1 MRNDYIYQLV
11 ATILPNGI
19 DGEKVQHD
27 LGIWTTLR
35 DAKRQMKEFVKDGDF
50 FCPVYCYSIQF
61 LPLNN
66 DLDYQ
71 SERMINVYSP
81 DGKLQIKEF
90 NMVSC
95 GAEWSRELNLNIRAY
110 VDMGPKKKSYFML
123 YNYWRPGPATKCA
136 RISFLEPKYE
146 LGASYNKS
154 IWVLDDREKE
164 TLCEYLKTPIEGCSR
179 VGVHNVWQTAIW
191 AFNNEVE
198 GIDEKR
204 MLPLD
209 LPMPDYRR
217 LTNE

>member
-1 MRNDYIYQLV
+1 MHNRDVYQLV

-27 LGIWTTLR
+27 LGIWTMLR
-35 DAKRQMKEFVKDGDF
+35 DAKKQMMDFVKNGDF
-50 FCPVYCYSIQF
+50 FCPVYCYSILF
-61 LPLNN
+61 LPLNEN
-66 DLDYQ
+66 IEYQ
-71 SERMINVYSP
+71 SERKINVYSP

-95 GAEWSRELNLNIRAY
+95 GAGGSLEHNLFIRVF
-110 VDMGPKKKSYFML
+110 VDMGPKKKSYFVL
-123 YNYWRPGPATKCA
+123 YNHWRPGLATKCA

-164 TLCEYLKTPIEGCSR
+164 ILCEFLKLPKNSGCDD
-179 VGVHNVWQTAIW
+179 VHTEWQKAIF
-191 AFNNEVE
+191 AFDNEVE

-204 MLPLD
+204 ILPFD

-217 LTNE
+217 LV

>member
-1 MRNDYIYQLV
+1 MHMTSVYQLV

-61 LPLNN
+61 LPLDN

-71 SERMINVYSP
+71 SERKINVYSP

-95 GAEWSRELNLNIRAY
+95 GAGWSRELNLNIRAY
-110 VDMGPKKKSYFML
+110 VDMGPKKKSYFVL
-123 YNYWRPGPATKCA
+123 YNHWRPGLAAKCA
-136 RISFLEPKYE
+136 RISFLEAKYE

-164 TLCEYLKTPIEGCSR
+164 ILCEFLKSPKDNGCDD
-179 VGVHNVWQTAIW
+179 VHNVWQKAIS

-198 GIDEKR
+198 GVDDSRI
-204 MLPLD
+204 LPLD
-209 LPMPDYRR
+209 LPMPDYRKVG
-217 LTNE
+217 NV

>member
-1 MRNDYIYQLV
+1 MHNQDVYQLV

-19 DGEKVQHD
+19 NGEKVQHD

-35 DAKRQMKEFVKDGDF
+35 AAKMQMKDFVKNGDF
-50 FCPVYCYSIQF
+50 YCPVYCYSIQF
-61 LPLNN
+61 LPLNE
-66 DLDYQ
+66 DLEYQ
-71 SERMINVYSP
+71 SEREINVYSP

-90 NMVSC
+90 NMISC
-95 GAEWSRELNLNIRAY
+95 GATWSKELNLNIRAF
-110 VDMGPKKKSYFML
+110 VDMGPKKKSYFVL
-123 YNYWRPGPATKCA
+123 YNHWRPGLATKCA

-164 TLCEYLKTPIEGCSR
+164 NLCDFLKSPKERPDDI
-179 VGVHNVWQTAIW
+179 HNVWQVAIS

-198 GIDEKR
+198 GVDESR
-204 MLPLD
+204 ALPYD

-217 LTNE
+217 LINE

>member
-1 MRNDYIYQLV
+1 MHITSVYQLV

-61 LPLNN
+61 LPLDN

-71 SERMINVYSP
+71 SERKINVYSP

-95 GAEWSRELNLNIRAY
+95 GAGAAAPRTDSGRSSLCIGG
-110 VDMGPKKKSYFML
+110 DT
-123 YNYWRPGPATKCA
+123 ATK
-136 RISFLEPKYE
+136 RGDGGGKEE
-146 LGASYNKS
+146 GATSKS
-154 IWVLDDREKE
+154 
-164 TLCEYLKTPIEGCSR
+164 P
-179 VGVHNVWQTAIW
+179 A
-191 AFNNEVE
+191 
-198 GIDEKR
+198 
-204 MLPLD
+204 
-209 LPMPDYRR
+209 
-217 LTNE
+217 